1 MRKTIFTWAGR
12 AKDWKK
18 VSKRFK
24 KNIWKN

>member
-1 MRKTIFTWAGR
+1 MRKVIFTWAGR

-24 KNIWKN
+24 KRAIK